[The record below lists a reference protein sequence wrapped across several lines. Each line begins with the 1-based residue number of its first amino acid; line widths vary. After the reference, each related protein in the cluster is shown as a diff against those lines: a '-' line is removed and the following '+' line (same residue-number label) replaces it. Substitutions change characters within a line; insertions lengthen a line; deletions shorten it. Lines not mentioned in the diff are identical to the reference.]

1 MVNTYVKVI
10 ALIIIVD
17 EIAKPLATRMCRQV
31 TSYTPICLQ
40 HVQCLRLPIYS
51 ELLEWYN
58 KQMIEMST
66 TSRRDQSNFIVVFEK
81 MNFRLFNF
89 WASSFV
95 ENESKTV
102 RGSNIYKE
110 RLYFYVLFT
119 FRVNSFFT
127 WPILLECSEWQ
138 AITFVLYSIWNCLG
152 CTTASH
158 TRLLSHNYSNEYAMT
173 KRLPTKHSLQAQRSR
188 QRRDI
193 SPWKY

>member
-40 HVQCLRLPIYS
+40 HVQCLRVPIYS
-51 ELLEWYN
+51 ELLELYN

-110 RLYFYVLFT
+110 RLYFYVFFS
-119 FRVNSFFT
+119 FRVNSF
-127 WPILLECSEWQ
+127 LHCQ
-138 AITFVLYSIWNCLG
+138 YC
-152 CTTASH
+152 
-158 TRLLSHNYSNEYAMT
+158 
-173 KRLPTKHSLQAQRSR
+173 
-188 QRRDI
+188 
-193 SPWKY
+193 